1 MGIISSGKKTLR
13 IEAEALLE
21 QYNRLDD
28 TFEKAVRIVLDGTG
42 KLIVTGMGKSGIV
55 GKKMAATF
63 ASTGTPSFFMHP
75 GEAYH
80 GDLGM
85 IEGQDVVLAL
95 SFSGETDEVLKLIPF
110 IKSNG
115 NRLISITGKSEST
128 LAKNSDVHLALHV
141 SQEACPLSLA
151 PTTSTTATMAMGD
164 ALAVALMEERNFQ
177 PEDFARFHPG
187 GSLGRKLLTRVSM
200 LMKSDKLPRVN
211 EKSTIIEVLDSIS
224 SGRLGITLVFNDETL
239 VGVITDGDLR
249 RLLHTQKAASF
260 SCSAKDF
267 MTKSPKCIN
276 EDDDLVFAVDFF
288 AKYKISNAVVLN
300 QENKVVGLLSI
311 YDIQT

>member
-1 MGIISSGKKTLR
+1 MGIISSGKKTLQ

-21 QYNRLDD
+21 QCNRLDD

-63 ASTGTPSFFMHP
+63 ASTGTPSFYMHP

-85 IEGQDVVLAL
+85 IERQDVVLAL

-110 IKSNG
+110 IKSNE
-115 NRLISITGKSEST
+115 NKLISITGKSEST
-128 LAKNSDVHLALHV
+128 LAKNSDVHLALYV

-151 PTTSTTATMAMGD
+151 PTTSTIATMAMGD
-164 ALAVALMEERNFQ
+164 ALAVALMEERKFQ

-187 GSLGRKLLTRVSM
+187 GSLGRKLLSKVEDFMISEN
-200 LMKSDKLPRVN
+200 LPVVHTNSGLN
-211 EKSTIIEVLDSIS
+211 EVIS
-224 SGRLGITLVFNDETL
+224 KISQGRLGLTLVNNGMET

-249 RLLHTQKAASF
+249 RLLNQQERNSWDTMAQDIMSLHPISVQEGTSLSVAEEILRERKITSL
-260 SCSAKDF
+260 
-267 MTKSPKCIN
+267 
-276 EDDDLVFAVDFF
+276 LV
-288 AKYKISNAVVLN
+288 KNHLN
-300 QENKVVGLLSI
+300 MVTGI
-311 YDIQT
+311 IQIFELE

>member
-1 MGIISSGKKTLR
+1 MGIISSGKKTLQ

-21 QYNRLDD
+21 QCNRLDES
-28 TFEKAVRIVLDGTG
+28 FERAVRIVLDGTG

-85 IEGQDVVLAL
+85 IEKQDVILSL

-115 NRLISITGKSEST
+115 NKLISITGKSEST

-200 LMKSDKLPRVN
+200 LMKSDKLPKVN

-224 SGRLGITLVFNDETL
+224 SGRLGITMVFDNETL

-260 SCSAKDF
+260 SCCAKDF

-276 EDDDLVFAVDFF
+276 ENNDLVFAFDFF
-288 AKYKISNAVVLN
+288 AKYKISNAVVLD

>member
-1 MGIISSGKKTLR
+1 MGIISSGKKTLQ

-21 QYNRLDD
+21 QCNRLDES
-28 TFEKAVRIVLDGTG
+28 FEKAVRIVLEGTG

-85 IEGQDVVLAL
+85 IEKQDVILSL

-115 NRLISITGKSEST
+115 NKLISITGKSEST
-128 LAKNSDVHLALHV
+128 LAKNSDVHLSLYV
-141 SQEACPLSLA
+141 TQEACPLSLA
-151 PTTSTTATMAMGD
+151 PTTSTTATMAIGD
-164 ALAVALMEERNFQ
+164 ALAVALMEERKFQ

-187 GSLGRKLLTRVSM
+187 GSLGRKLLSKVEDFM
-200 LMKSDKLPRVN
+200 ISDNLPVVQTNSSLN
-211 EKSTIIEVLDSIS
+211 EIISKIS
-224 SGRLGITLVFNDETL
+224 QGRLGLTLVNEGSET

-249 RLLHTQKAASF
+249 RLLNQQERNSWDALAQNMM
-260 SCSAKDF
+260 SAHPISVQEGTSLSVAEEILREKKI
-267 MTKSPKCIN
+267 TSL
-276 EDDDLVFAVDFF
+276 LV
-288 AKYKISNAVVLN
+288 KNHLN
-300 QENKVVGLLSI
+300 MVTGI
-311 YDIQT
+311 IQIFELE

>member
-1 MGIISSGKKTLR
+1 MGIISSGRKTLQ

-21 QYNRLDD
+21 QCNRLDES
-28 TFEKAVRIVLDGTG
+28 FERAVRIVLEGTG

-85 IEGQDVVLAL
+85 IEKQDVILSL

-115 NRLISITGKSEST
+115 NKLISITGKSEST
-128 LAKNSDVHLALHV
+128 LAKNSDVHLSLYV

-151 PTTSTTATMAMGD
+151 PTTSTTATMAIGD
-164 ALAVALMEERNFQ
+164 ALAVALMEERKFQ

-187 GSLGRKLLTRVSM
+187 GSLGRKLLSKVEDFMISEN
-200 LMKSDKLPRVN
+200 LPVVQTNSSLN
-211 EKSTIIEVLDSIS
+211 EIISKIS
-224 SGRLGITLVFNDETL
+224 QGRLGLTLVNEGSET

-249 RLLHTQKAASF
+249 RLLNQQERNSWDVLAQNMM
-260 SCSAKDF
+260 SAHPISVQEGTSLSVAEGILREKKI
-267 MTKSPKCIN
+267 TSL
-276 EDDDLVFAVDFF
+276 LV
-288 AKYKISNAVVLN
+288 KNHLN
-300 QENKVVGLLSI
+300 MVTGI
-311 YDIQT
+311 IQIFELE

>member
-1 MGIISSGKKTLR
+1 MGIISSGKKTLQ

-21 QYNRLDD
+21 QCNRLDE

-85 IEGQDVVLAL
+85 IEKHDVILAL

-115 NRLISITGKSEST
+115 NKLISITGKFEST
-128 LAKNSDVHLALHV
+128 LAKNSDVHLALYV
-141 SQEACPLSLA
+141 S
-151 PTTSTTATMAMGD
+151 
-164 ALAVALMEERNFQ
+164 
-177 PEDFARFHPG
+177 
-187 GSLGRKLLTRVSM
+187 
-200 LMKSDKLPRVN
+200 
-211 EKSTIIEVLDSIS
+211 
-224 SGRLGITLVFNDETL
+224 
-239 VGVITDGDLR
+239 
-249 RLLHTQKAASF
+249 
-260 SCSAKDF
+260 
-267 MTKSPKCIN
+267 
-276 EDDDLVFAVDFF
+276 
-288 AKYKISNAVVLN
+288 
-300 QENKVVGLLSI
+300 
-311 YDIQT
+311 

>member
-1 MGIISSGKKTLR
+1 MGIISSGKKTLQ

-21 QYNRLDD
+21 QFNRLDD

-85 IEGQDVVLAL
+85 IERQDVVLAL

-115 NRLISITGKSEST
+115 NQLISITGRSEST

-187 GSLGRKLLTRVSM
+187 GSLGRKLLSKVEDFMVSEN
-200 LMKSDKLPRVN
+200 LPVVQTSSSLN
-211 EKSTIIEVLDSIS
+211 EIISKIS
-224 SGRLGITLVFNDETL
+224 EGRLGLTLVNQGDET

-249 RLLHTQKAASF
+249 RLLNQKERNSWD
-260 SCSAKDF
+260 SRAKDI
-267 MTKSPKCIN
+267 MSLNPISVQEGTSISEAEEILRKRKITTI
-276 EDDDLVFAVDFF
+276 LV
-288 AKYKISNAVVLN
+288 KNRM
-300 QENKVVGLLSI
+300 
-311 YDIQT
+311 DIVTGIVQIFELE

>member
-1 MGIISSGKKTLR
+1 MGIISSGKKTLQ

-21 QYNRLDD
+21 QCNRLDES
-28 TFEKAVRIVLDGTG
+28 FEKAVRIVLEGTG

-85 IEGQDVVLAL
+85 IEKHDVILSL

-115 NRLISITGKSEST
+115 NKLISITGKSEST
-128 LAKNSDVHLALHV
+128 LAKNSDVHLSLYV
-141 SQEACPLSLA
+141 TQEACPLSLA

-164 ALAVALMEERNFQ
+164 ALAVSLMEERNFQ

-187 GSLGRKLLTRVSM
+187 GSLGRKLLSKVEDFMISEN
-200 LMKSDKLPRVN
+200 LPIVQ
-211 EKSTIIEVLDSIS
+211 IS
-224 SGRLGITLVFNDETL
+224 SSLNEIISEISQGRLGLTMVNNGSET

-249 RLLHTQKAASF
+249 RLLKQQERNSWDILAQDIMSANPISVKEGTSF
-260 SCSAKDF
+260 SVAEEILRSKKI
-267 MTKSPKCIN
+267 TSLLVRNQLN
-276 EDDDLVFAVDFF
+276 EVKGVIQFFDLF
-288 AKYKISNAVVLN
+288 
-300 QENKVVGLLSI
+300 
-311 YDIQT
+311 

>member
-21 QYNRLDD
+21 QCNRLDES
-28 TFEKAVRIVLDGTG
+28 FERAVRIVLDGTG

-85 IEGQDVVLAL
+85 IEKHDVILSL

-115 NRLISITGKSEST
+115 NKLISITGKSEST
-128 LAKNSDVHLALHV
+128 LAKNSDVHLALYV
-141 SQEACPLSLA
+141 TQEACPLSLA

-164 ALAVALMEERNFQ
+164 ALAVALMEERKFQ

-187 GSLGRKLLTRVSM
+187 GSLGRKM
-200 LMKSDKLPRVN
+200 LAKVEHKMISENLPIVQ
-211 EKSTIIEVLDSIS
+211 IS
-224 SGRLGITLVFNDETL
+224 SSLNEIISEISQGRSGLTLVNNGSET

-249 RLLHTQKAASF
+249 RLLKQQERNSWDILAQDIM
-260 SCSAKDF
+260 SANPISVKEG
-267 MTKSPKCIN
+267 TSLSVAEEILRERKITSL
-276 EDDDLVFAVDFF
+276 LV
-288 AKYKISNAVVLN
+288 KNHLNVVT
-300 QENKVVGLLSI
+300 GI
-311 YDIQT
+311 IQIFELE

>member
-1 MGIISSGKKTLR
+1 MGIISSGRKTLQ

-21 QYNRLDD
+21 QCNRLDES
-28 TFEKAVRIVLDGTG
+28 FEKAVRIVLEGTG

-85 IEGQDVVLAL
+85 IEKQDVILSL

-115 NRLISITGKSEST
+115 NKLISITGKSEST
-128 LAKNSDVHLALHV
+128 LAMNSDVHLSLYV
-141 SQEACPLSLA
+141 TQEACPLSLA

-164 ALAVALMEERNFQ
+164 ALAVSLMEERNFQ

-187 GSLGRKLLTRVSM
+187 GSLGRKLLSRVEDFMISEN
-200 LMKSDKLPRVN
+200 LPIVQ
-211 EKSTIIEVLDSIS
+211 IS
-224 SGRLGITLVFNDETL
+224 SSLNEIISKISQGRLGLTLVNNESET

-249 RLLHTQKAASF
+249 RLLNKEERNSWDTL
-260 SCSAKDF
+260 AKDI
-267 MTKSPKCIN
+267 MSASPISVKEGTSLSIA
-276 EDDDLVFAVDFF
+276 EEILREKKITSLLVRNDF
-288 AKYKISNAVVLN
+288 
-300 QENKVVGLLSI
+300 NKVIGI
-311 YDIQT
+311 IQFFDL

>member
-1 MGIISSGKKTLR
+1 MGIISSGKKTLQ

-21 QYNRLDD
+21 QCNRLDE
-28 TFEKAVRIVLDGTG
+28 TFEKAVRIVLDGKG

-85 IEGQDVVLAL
+85 IERQDVVLAL

-115 NRLISITGKSEST
+115 NKLISITGKSEST
-128 LAKNSDVHLALHV
+128 LAKNSDVHLVLHV

-151 PTTSTTATMAMGD
+151 PTTSTTATIALGD
-164 ALAVALMEERNFQ
+164 ALAVALMEERKFQ

-187 GSLGRKLLTRVSM
+187 GSLGRKM
-200 LMKSDKLPRVN
+200 LAKVEHKMISENLPIVQTNSGLN
-211 EKSTIIEVLDSIS
+211 EVIS
-224 SGRLGITLVFNDETL
+224 KISQGRLGLTLVNNGMET

-249 RLLHTQKAASF
+249 RLLNQQERNSWDTMAQNMM
-260 SCSAKDF
+260 SAHPISVQEGTSLSVAEEILRERKI
-267 MTKSPKCIN
+267 TSL
-276 EDDDLVFAVDFF
+276 LV
-288 AKYKISNAVVLN
+288 KNHLN
-300 QENKVVGLLSI
+300 MVTGI
-311 YDIQT
+311 IQIFELE

>member
-1 MGIISSGKKTLR
+1 MGIISSGKKTLQ

-21 QYNRLDD
+21 QCNRLDES
-28 TFEKAVRIVLDGTG
+28 FERAVRIVLEGTG

-85 IEGQDVVLAL
+85 IEKQDVILSL

-115 NRLISITGKSEST
+115 NKLISITGKSEST
-128 LAKNSDVHLALHV
+128 LAKNSNVHLALYF

-151 PTTSTTATMAMGD
+151 PTTYTTATMAIGD
-164 ALAVALMEERNFQ
+164 ALAVALMEERKFQ

-187 GSLGRKLLTRVSM
+187 GSLGRKLLSKVEDFMISEN
-200 LMKSDKLPRVN
+200 LPIVQTNSSLN
-211 EKSTIIEVLDSIS
+211 EIISKIS
-224 SGRLGITLVFNDETL
+224 QGRLGLTLVNNGSET

-249 RLLHTQKAASF
+249 RLLNQQKRNSWDAMAQDMMSKYPI
-260 SCSAKDF
+260 SV
-267 MTKSPKCIN
+267 N
-276 EDDDLVFAVDFF
+276 EGTALNIAEEILREKKITSLLVT
-288 AKYKISNAVVLN
+288 N
-300 QENKVVGLLSI
+300 QLKKVTGI
-311 YDIQT
+311 IQIFELAQ

>member
-1 MGIISSGKKTLR
+1 MGIISSGKKTLQ

-21 QYNRLDD
+21 QCNRLDES
-28 TFEKAVRIVLDGTG
+28 FEKAVQIVLEGTG

-85 IEGQDVVLAL
+85 IEKQDVILSL

-115 NRLISITGKSEST
+115 NKLISITGKSEST
-128 LAKNSDVHLALHV
+128 LAKNSNVHLALYV
-141 SQEACPLSLA
+141 TQEACPLSLA

-164 ALAVALMEERNFQ
+164 ALAVALMEERKFQ

-187 GSLGRKLLTRVSM
+187 GSLGRKLLSKVEDFMISEN
-200 LMKSDKLPRVN
+200 LPIVQTNSSLN
-211 EKSTIIEVLDSIS
+211 EIISKIS
-224 SGRLGITLVFNDETL
+224 QGRLGLTLVNNESET

-249 RLLHTQKAASF
+249 RLLNQQERNSWDAIAQDMMSKNPISVKEGTALNKAEEILREKKITSL
-260 SCSAKDF
+260 
-267 MTKSPKCIN
+267 
-276 EDDDLVFAVDFF
+276 LVT
-288 AKYKISNAVVLN
+288 N
-300 QENKVVGLLSI
+300 QLKKVTGI
-311 YDIQT
+311 IQIFELAQ

>member
-1 MGIISSGKKTLR
+1 MGIISSGKKTLQ

-21 QYNRLDD
+21 QCNRLDD

-85 IEGQDVVLAL
+85 IERQDVVLAL

-115 NRLISITGKSEST
+115 NKLISITGKSEST
-128 LAKNSDVHLALHV
+128 LAKNSDVHLALYV

-164 ALAVALMEERNFQ
+164 ALAVALMEERKFQ

-187 GSLGRKLLTRVSM
+187 GSLGRKM
-200 LMKSDKLPRVN
+200 LAKVEHKMISENLPIVQTNSGLN
-211 EKSTIIEVLDSIS
+211 EVIS
-224 SGRLGITLVFNDETL
+224 KISQGRLGLTLVNNGMET

-249 RLLHTQKAASF
+249 RLLNQQERNSWDTMAQNMM
-260 SCSAKDF
+260 SAHPISVQEGTSLSVAEEILRERKI
-267 MTKSPKCIN
+267 TSL
-276 EDDDLVFAVDFF
+276 LV
-288 AKYKISNAVVLN
+288 KNHLN
-300 QENKVVGLLSI
+300 MVTGI
-311 YDIQT
+311 IQIFELE

>member
-1 MGIISSGKKTLR
+1 MGIISSGKKTLQ

-21 QYNRLDD
+21 QCNRLDES
-28 TFEKAVRIVLDGTG
+28 FEKAVRIVLEGTG

-85 IEGQDVVLAL
+85 IEKHDVILSL

-115 NRLISITGKSEST
+115 NKLISITGKSEST
-128 LAKNSDVHLALHV
+128 LAKNSDVHLSLYV
-141 SQEACPLSLA
+141 TQEACPLSLA

-164 ALAVALMEERNFQ
+164 ALAVSLMEERNFQ

-187 GSLGRKLLTRVSM
+187 GSLGRKLLSKVEDFMISEN
-200 LMKSDKLPRVN
+200 LPIVQ
-211 EKSTIIEVLDSIS
+211 IS
-224 SGRLGITLVFNDETL
+224 SSLNEIISEISQGRLGLTLVNNGSET

-249 RLLHTQKAASF
+249 RLLKQQERNSWDILAQDIMSANPISVKEGTSF
-260 SCSAKDF
+260 SVAEEILRSKKI
-267 MTKSPKCIN
+267 TSLLVRNQLN
-276 EDDDLVFAVDFF
+276 EVKGVIQFFDLF
-288 AKYKISNAVVLN
+288 
-300 QENKVVGLLSI
+300 
-311 YDIQT
+311 

>member
-1 MGIISSGKKTLR
+1 MGIISSGKKTLQ

-21 QYNRLDD
+21 QCNRLDG
-28 TFEKAVRIVLDGTG
+28 TFEKAVRIVLDGKG

-85 IEGQDVVLAL
+85 IERQDVVLAL

-115 NRLISITGKSEST
+115 NKLISITGKSEST

-164 ALAVALMEERNFQ
+164 ALAVALMEERKFQ

-187 GSLGRKLLTRVSM
+187 GSLGRKM
-200 LMKSDKLPRVN
+200 LAKVEHKMISENLPIVQTNSGLN
-211 EKSTIIEVLDSIS
+211 EVIS
-224 SGRLGITLVFNDETL
+224 KISQGRLGLTLVNNGMET

-249 RLLHTQKAASF
+249 RLLNQQERNSWDTMAQNMM
-260 SCSAKDF
+260 SAHPISVQEGTSLSVAEEILRERKI
-267 MTKSPKCIN
+267 TSL
-276 EDDDLVFAVDFF
+276 LV
-288 AKYKISNAVVLN
+288 KNHLN
-300 QENKVVGLLSI
+300 MVTGI
-311 YDIQT
+311 IQIFELE

>member
-1 MGIISSGKKTLR
+1 MGIISSGKKTLQ

-21 QYNRLDD
+21 QCNRLDE

-85 IEGQDVVLAL
+85 IEKQDVILSL

-115 NRLISITGKSEST
+115 NKLISITGKSEST
-128 LAKNSDVHLALHV
+128 LAKNSDVHLSLYV
-141 SQEACPLSLA
+141 TQEACPLSLA

-164 ALAVALMEERNFQ
+164 ALAVSLMEERNFK

-187 GSLGRKLLTRVSM
+187 GSLGRKLLSKVEDFMISEN
-200 LMKSDKLPRVN
+200 LPVVQTSSTLN
-211 EKSTIIEVLDSIS
+211 EIISKIS
-224 SGRLGITLVFNDETL
+224 EGRLGLTLVNQGIET

-249 RLLHTQKAASF
+249 RLLKRNERDSWDILAQDIM
-260 SCSAKDF
+260 SANPISVQYGSSLTLAEEILRERKITSLLVRNNF
-267 MTKSPKCIN
+267 NFVIGVIQFF
-276 EDDDLVFAVDFF
+276 DL
-288 AKYKISNAVVLN
+288 
-300 QENKVVGLLSI
+300 
-311 YDIQT
+311 

>member
-1 MGIISSGKKTLR
+1 MGIISSGKKTLQT
-13 IEAEALLE
+13 EAQALLE
-21 QYNRLDD
+21 QCNRLDES
-28 TFEKAVRIVLDGTG
+28 FEKAVRIVIEGTG

-85 IEGQDVVLAL
+85 IEKQDVILAL

-115 NRLISITGKSEST
+115 NKLISITGKAEST
-128 LAKNSDVHLALHV
+128 LAKNSDVHLTLYV
-141 SQEACPLSLA
+141 TQEACPLSLA
-151 PTTSTTATMAMGD
+151 PTTSTTGTMAMGD
-164 ALAVALMEERNFQ
+164 ALAVALMEERKFQ

-187 GSLGRKLLTRVSM
+187 GSLGRKLLSKVEDFMISE
-200 LMKSDKLPRVN
+200 KLPVVQTNSGLN
-211 EKSTIIEVLDSIS
+211 EIISKIS
-224 SGRLGITLVFNDETL
+224 QGRLGLTLVNNGIET

-249 RLLHTQKAASF
+249 RLLNQQERNSWDAMAQDMMSKNPISV
-260 SCSAKDF
+260 
-267 MTKSPKCIN
+267 N
-276 EDDDLVFAVDFF
+276 EGTALHIAEEILREKKITSLLVT
-288 AKYKISNAVVLN
+288 N
-300 QENKVVGLLSI
+300 QLKKVTGV
-311 YDIQT
+311 IQIFELAQ

>member
-1 MGIISSGKKTLR
+1 MGIISSGKKTLQ
-13 IEAEALLE
+13 IEAEALRE
-21 QYNRLDD
+21 QCNRLDES
-28 TFEKAVRIVLDGTG
+28 FEKAVRIVLDGTG

-85 IEGQDVVLAL
+85 IERHDVVLAL

-115 NRLISITGKSEST
+115 NKLISITGKIEST

-151 PTTSTTATMAMGD
+151 PTTSTTATPVSLA
-164 ALAVALMEERNFQ
+164 ALLKARVAISLSQGAPTIKQEGG
-177 PEDFARFHPG
+177 ARRILITTEPKI
-187 GSLGRKLLTRVSM
+187 LVS
-200 LMKSDKLPRVN
+200 K
-211 EKSTIIEVLDSIS
+211 I
-224 SGRLGITLVFNDETL
+224 LVE
-239 VGVITDGDLR
+239 GLR
-249 RLLHTQKAASF
+249 RPS
-260 SCSAKDF
+260 
-267 MTKSPKCIN
+267 
-276 EDDDLVFAVDFF
+276 
-288 AKYKISNAVVLN
+288 
-300 QENKVVGLLSI
+300 QERI
-311 YDIQT
+311 I

>member
-1 MGIISSGKKTLR
+1 MGIISSGKKTLQ

-21 QYNRLDD
+21 QCNRLDES
-28 TFEKAVRIVLDGTG
+28 FERAVQIVLEGTG

-85 IEGQDVVLAL
+85 IEKQDVILSL

-115 NRLISITGKSEST
+115 NKLISITGRSEST
-128 LAKNSDVHLALHV
+128 LAKNSDVHLALYV
-141 SQEACPLSLA
+141 TQEACPLSLA

-164 ALAVALMEERNFQ
+164 ALAVALMEERKFQ

-187 GSLGRKLLTRVSM
+187 GSLGRKLLSKVEDFMISEN
-200 LMKSDKLPRVN
+200 LPIVQTNSSLN
-211 EKSTIIEVLDSIS
+211 EIISKIS
-224 SGRLGITLVFNDETL
+224 QGRLGLTLVNNESET

-249 RLLHTQKAASF
+249 RLLNQQERNSWDAIAQDMMSKNPISVKEGTALNKAEEILREKKITSL
-260 SCSAKDF
+260 
-267 MTKSPKCIN
+267 
-276 EDDDLVFAVDFF
+276 LVT
-288 AKYKISNAVVLN
+288 N
-300 QENKVVGLLSI
+300 QLKKVTGI
-311 YDIQT
+311 IQIFELAQ

>member
-1 MGIISSGKKTLR
+1 MGIISSGRKTLQ

-21 QYNRLDD
+21 QCNRLDES
-28 TFEKAVRIVLDGTG
+28 FERAVRIVLEGTG

-85 IEGQDVVLAL
+85 IEKQDVILSL

-115 NRLISITGKSEST
+115 NKLISITGKSEST
-128 LAKNSDVHLALHV
+128 LAKNSDVHLSLYV

-151 PTTSTTATMAMGD
+151 PTTSTTATMAIGD
-164 ALAVALMEERNFQ
+164 ALAVALMEEKKFQ

-187 GSLGRKLLTRVSM
+187 GSLGRKLLSKVEDFMISEN
-200 LMKSDKLPRVN
+200 LPVVQTNSTLN
-211 EKSTIIEVLDSIS
+211 EIISKIS
-224 SGRLGITLVFNDETL
+224 QGRLGLTLVNEGSET

-249 RLLHTQKAASF
+249 RLLNQQERNSWDALAQNMMSTHPISVQEGTSLSVAEEILREKKITSL
-260 SCSAKDF
+260 
-267 MTKSPKCIN
+267 
-276 EDDDLVFAVDFF
+276 LV
-288 AKYKISNAVVLN
+288 KNQLNVVTG
-300 QENKVVGLLSI
+300 V
-311 YDIQT
+311 IQIFELE

>member
-1 MGIISSGKKTLR
+1 MGIISSGKKTLQ

-21 QYNRLDD
+21 QCNRLDES
-28 TFEKAVRIVLDGTG
+28 FERAVRIVLEGTG

-63 ASTGTPSFFMHP
+63 SSTGTPSFFMHP

-85 IEGQDVVLAL
+85 IEKQDVILSL

-115 NRLISITGKSEST
+115 NKLISITGKSEST
-128 LAKNSDVHLALHV
+128 LAKNSDVHLSLYV

-151 PTTSTTATMAMGD
+151 PTTSTTATMAIGD
-164 ALAVALMEERNFQ
+164 ALAVALMEERKFQ

-187 GSLGRKLLTRVSM
+187 GSLGRKLLSKVEDFMISEN
-200 LMKSDKLPRVN
+200 LPVVQTNSSLN
-211 EKSTIIEVLDSIS
+211 EIISKIS
-224 SGRLGITLVFNDETL
+224 QGRLGLTLVNEGSET

-249 RLLHTQKAASF
+249 RLLNQQERNSWDALAQNMM
-260 SCSAKDF
+260 SAHPISVQEGTSLSVAEEILRDKKI
-267 MTKSPKCIN
+267 TSL
-276 EDDDLVFAVDFF
+276 LV
-288 AKYKISNAVVLN
+288 KNHLN
-300 QENKVVGLLSI
+300 MVTGI
-311 YDIQT
+311 IQIFELE

>member
-1 MGIISSGKKTLR
+1 MGIISSGKKTLQ

-21 QYNRLDD
+21 QCNRLDES
-28 TFEKAVRIVLDGTG
+28 FEKAVRIVLEGTG

-85 IEGQDVVLAL
+85 IEKHDVILSL

-115 NRLISITGKSEST
+115 NKLISITGKSEST
-128 LAKNSDVHLALHV
+128 LAKNSDVHLSLYV
-141 SQEACPLSLA
+141 TQEACPLSLA

-164 ALAVALMEERNFQ
+164 ALAVSLMEERNFQ
-177 PEDFARFHPG
+177 PEDFASFQQG
-187 GSLGRKLLTRVSM
+187 GSLGRKLLSKVEDFMISEN
-200 LMKSDKLPRVN
+200 LPIVQ
-211 EKSTIIEVLDSIS
+211 IS
-224 SGRLGITLVFNDETL
+224 SSLNEIISEISQGRLGLTLVNNGSET

-249 RLLHTQKAASF
+249 RLLKQQERNSWDILAQDIMSANPISVKEGTSF
-260 SCSAKDF
+260 SVAEEILRSKKI
-267 MTKSPKCIN
+267 TSLLVRNQLN
-276 EDDDLVFAVDFF
+276 EVKGVIQFFDLF
-288 AKYKISNAVVLN
+288 
-300 QENKVVGLLSI
+300 
-311 YDIQT
+311 

>member
-1 MGIISSGKKTLR
+1 MGIISSGKKTLQ

-21 QYNRLDD
+21 QCNRLDD
-28 TFEKAVRIVLDGTG
+28 TFEKAVRIVLRGTG
-42 KLIVTGMGKSGIV
+42 KLIITGMGKSGIV

-85 IEGQDVVLAL
+85 IEGKDVVLAL

-115 NRLISITGKSEST
+115 NKLISITGKSEST
-128 LAKNSDVHLALHV
+128 LAKNSDVHLTLYV

-164 ALAVALMEERNFQ
+164 ALAVSLMEERNFQ

-187 GSLGRKLLTRVSM
+187 GSLGRKM
-200 LMKSDKLPRVN
+200 LAKVEHKMISENLPIVQTNSGLN
-211 EKSTIIEVLDSIS
+211 EVIS
-224 SGRLGITLVFNDETL
+224 KISQGRLGLTLVNNGMET

-249 RLLHTQKAASF
+249 RLLNKQERNSWDTFAQNMM
-260 SCSAKDF
+260 SAHPISVQEGTSLSVAEEILRERKI
-267 MTKSPKCIN
+267 TSL
-276 EDDDLVFAVDFF
+276 LV
-288 AKYKISNAVVLN
+288 KNHLNVVT
-300 QENKVVGLLSI
+300 GI
-311 YDIQT
+311 IQIFELE

>member
-1 MGIISSGKKTLR
+1 MGIISSGKKTLQ

-21 QYNRLDD
+21 QCNRLDD

-85 IEGQDVVLAL
+85 IERQDVVLAL

-115 NRLISITGKSEST
+115 NKLISITGKSEST
-128 LAKNSDVHLALHV
+128 LAKNSDVHLALYV

-164 ALAVALMEERNFQ
+164 ALAVALMEERKFQ

-187 GSLGRKLLTRVSM
+187 GSLGRKM
-200 LMKSDKLPRVN
+200 LAKVEHKMISENLPIVQTNSGLN
-211 EKSTIIEVLDSIS
+211 EVIS
-224 SGRLGITLVFNDETL
+224 KISQGRLGLTLVNNGIET

-249 RLLHTQKAASF
+249 RLLNKQERNSWDTMAQNIMSVDPISVQEGTSLNMAEEILRERKITSL
-260 SCSAKDF
+260 
-267 MTKSPKCIN
+267 
-276 EDDDLVFAVDFF
+276 LV
-288 AKYKISNAVVLN
+288 KNHLN
-300 QENKVVGLLSI
+300 MVTGI
-311 YDIQT
+311 IQIFELE

>member
-1 MGIISSGKKTLR
+1 MGIISSGKKTLQ

-21 QYNRLDD
+21 QCNRLDES
-28 TFEKAVRIVLDGTG
+28 FERAVRIVLEGTG

-63 ASTGTPSFFMHP
+63 SSTGTPSFFMHP

-85 IEGQDVVLAL
+85 IEKQDVILSL

-115 NRLISITGKSEST
+115 NKLISITGKSEST
-128 LAKNSDVHLALHV
+128 LAKNSDVHLSLYV

-151 PTTSTTATMAMGD
+151 PTTSTTATMAIGD
-164 ALAVALMEERNFQ
+164 ALAVALMEERKFQ

-187 GSLGRKLLTRVSM
+187 GSLGRKLLSKVEDFMISEN
-200 LMKSDKLPRVN
+200 LPVVQTNSSLN
-211 EKSTIIEVLDSIS
+211 EIISKIS
-224 SGRLGITLVFNDETL
+224 QGRLGLTLVNEGIET

-249 RLLHTQKAASF
+249 RLLNQQERNSWDALAQNMM
-260 SCSAKDF
+260 SAHPISVQEGTSLSVAEEILREKKI
-267 MTKSPKCIN
+267 TSL
-276 EDDDLVFAVDFF
+276 LV
-288 AKYKISNAVVLN
+288 KNHLN
-300 QENKVVGLLSI
+300 MVTGI
-311 YDIQT
+311 IQIFELE

>member
-1 MGIISSGKKTLR
+1 MGIISSGKKTLQ

-21 QYNRLDD
+21 QCNRLDE

-85 IEGQDVVLAL
+85 IEKHDVVLAL

-110 IKSNG
+110 IKLNG
-115 NRLISITGKSEST
+115 NKLISITGKSEST
-128 LAKNSDVHLALHV
+128 LAKNSDVHLALYV

-151 PTTSTTATMAMGD
+151 PTTSTTATMAVGD
-164 ALAVALMEERNFQ
+164 ALAVALMEERKFQ

-187 GSLGRKLLTRVSM
+187 GSLGRKLLSKVDDFMISEN
-200 LMKSDKLPRVN
+200 LPVVQTSSSLN
-211 EKSTIIEVLDSIS
+211 EIISKIS
-224 SGRLGITLVFNDETL
+224 EGRLGLTLVNEGDET

-249 RLLHTQKAASF
+249 RLLNQKERRSWDTLAIDIMSVNPISVQQGTSLSKAEEILRERKITSLLIRCEYQKLTGIIQIF
-260 SCSAKDF
+260 
-267 MTKSPKCIN
+267 
-276 EDDDLVFAVDFF
+276 DL
-288 AKYKISNAVVLN
+288 K
-300 QENKVVGLLSI
+300 
-311 YDIQT
+311 

>member
-1 MGIISSGKKTLR
+1 MRIISSGKKTLQ

-21 QYNRLDD
+21 QCNRLDES
-28 TFEKAVRIVLDGTG
+28 FEKVVRIVLEGTG

-85 IEGQDVVLAL
+85 IEKHDVILSL

-115 NRLISITGKSEST
+115 NKLISITGKSEST
-128 LAKNSDVHLALHV
+128 LAKNSDVHLSLYV
-141 SQEACPLSLA
+141 TQEACPLSLA

-164 ALAVALMEERNFQ
+164 ALAVALMEERKFQ

-187 GSLGRKLLTRVSM
+187 GSLGRKLLSKVEDFMISEN
-200 LMKSDKLPRVN
+200 LPIVQTNSSLN
-211 EKSTIIEVLDSIS
+211 EIISKIS
-224 SGRLGITLVFNDETL
+224 QGRLGLTLVNNESET

-249 RLLHTQKAASF
+249 RLLNQQERNSWDAMAQDMMSKNPISVKEGTALNKAEEILREKKITSL
-260 SCSAKDF
+260 
-267 MTKSPKCIN
+267 
-276 EDDDLVFAVDFF
+276 LVT
-288 AKYKISNAVVLN
+288 N
-300 QENKVVGLLSI
+300 QLKKVTGI
-311 YDIQT
+311 IQIFELAQ

>member
-1 MGIISSGKKTLR
+1 MGIISSGKKTLQ

-21 QYNRLDD
+21 QCNRLDES
-28 TFEKAVRIVLDGTG
+28 FEKAVRIVLEGEG

-85 IEGQDVVLAL
+85 IEKQDVILSL

-115 NRLISITGKSEST
+115 NKLISITGKSEST
-128 LAKNSDVHLALHV
+128 LAKNSDVHLALYV
-141 SQEACPLSLA
+141 TQEACPLSLA

-187 GSLGRKLLTRVSM
+187 GSLGRKLLSRVEDFM
-200 LMKSDKLPRVN
+200 ISDNLPIVQITSSLN
-211 EKSTIIEVLDSIS
+211 EIISKIS
-224 SGRLGITLVFNDETL
+224 QGRLGLTLVNNGNET

-249 RLLHTQKAASF
+249 RLLNQQERNSWDIIAQNIMSENPISVKEGTSLSEAEEILRSKKITSLLVRNQF
-260 SCSAKDF
+260 
-267 MTKSPKCIN
+267 N
-276 EDDDLVFAVDFF
+276 EVNGVIQFFDLF
-288 AKYKISNAVVLN
+288 
-300 QENKVVGLLSI
+300 
-311 YDIQT
+311 